1 MTTYGYELL
10 HKTCQ
15 KPFHHYLML
24 NERLQSH
31 NNNYTPLIEGQFLF
45 DQLVAHLE
53 AYSAS
58 RVVSISEDATRV
70 ILRVEYDQTK
80 DELVAAEKM
89 KTKYNKNKRMKIV
102 RFSIGDYVTVKVP
115 RLDRRPC
122 DLRRLPGV
130 IVKRNRDCY
139 KIRTKYSA
147 LKRCGKPVV
156 VIVCTELIL

>member
-1 MTTYGYELL
+1 MSRVVTISNKFYAAA
-10 HKTCQ
+10 
-15 KPFHHYLML
+15 
-24 NERLQSH
+24 
-31 NNNYTPLIEGQFLF
+31 QFLF

-70 ILRVEYDQTK
+70 IPRVEYDQTK
-80 DELVAAEKM
+80 DELVVAEKM

-122 DLRRLPGV
+122 GL
-130 IVKRNRDCY
+130 
-139 KIRTKYSA
+139 
-147 LKRCGKPVV
+147 
-156 VIVCTELIL
+156 